1 MYIAYVGILFAA
13 IAGPSFDDAY
23 RVIAAKGP
31 YSLCDDRVVMDRWN
45 AERFVVPLERH
56 PDNPLIEREFPWEG
70 TGPHM
75 GGSVLHDPEDGL
87 FKMWYSVW
95 NREAYYNK
103 LPFSYNVCY
112 AESDDGIDWRR
123 PPLGVFDYEGST
135 ENNCIR
141 LGTDKTQ
148 NIDVCLNPDPIR
160 WPGKFLAIHNQKG
173 GVFVSSSED
182 GKTFTTIFAE
192 SAITYHSDTHN
203 NFVYDEVG
211 DQWFM
216 YCRPRAWAGNHR
228 RRVAMKRSTDLEHW
242 THETTILVP
251 TETEKP
257 EFYGMTVFRRGD
269 LFFSALQIYDRSS
282 GFMHAELAWS
292 GDGVH
297 WMQLPT
303 HPAWVERGTDGAW
316 DHGMAMVADAPV
328 IVDNE
333 MRFYYGGFPLPHD
346 TKEENVCAIGLMTAE
361 LDRLVGVRASS
372 DAEPG
377 MVLTRPLDVRG
388 KRLAVN
394 AIVNGELSAELRY
407 GNNAILDGYSFDD
420 CTPLTESG
428 FASEIKW
435 KGRSIGAVEE
445 AEVHILFRLNGAQL
459 FTFDLR

>member
-1 MYIAYVGILFAA
+1 MSGVLVAMLFALNA
-13 IAGPSFDDAY
+13 PSGLDDAY
-23 RVIAAKGP
+23 RVTAAKGP
-31 YSLCDDRVVMDRWN
+31 YFLCDDRVVMDRWN
-45 AERFVVPLERH
+45 AERFVVPLKRH

-75 GGSVLHDPEDGL
+75 GGSILRDPDDGL
-87 FKMWYSVW
+87 FKMWYTVW

-112 AESDDGIDWRR
+112 AESEDGIAWRR

-135 ENNCIR
+135 ENNCIK

-148 NIDVCLNPDPIR
+148 NIDVCLNPDPDR

-182 GKTFTTIFAE
+182 GKTFTSLFTE
-192 SAITYHSDTHN
+192 PAIPYHSDTHN

-211 DQWFM
+211 DQWFL

-228 RRVAMKRSTDLEHW
+228 RRVAMKQSTGLEHW

-269 LFFSALQIYDRSS
+269 LFFGALQIYDRST

-297 WMQLPT
+297 WTQLPT
-303 HPAWVERGTDGAW
+303 HPAWVERGAEGAW
-316 DHGMAMVADAPV
+316 DHGMSMIADAPV

-361 LDRLVGVRASS
+361 RDRLIGLRA
-372 DAEPG
+372 ANPEEPG
-377 MVLTRPLDVRG
+377 LVLTRPIDARG
-388 KRLAVN
+388 KRLTVN
-394 AIVNGELSAELRY
+394 ANVEGEIRAELRY
-407 GNNAILDGYSFDD
+407 GNNKVVDGFSFDD
-420 CTPLTESG
+420 CDPLTESG
-428 FASEIKW
+428 FAHDITWAGK
-435 KGRSIGAVEE
+435 SIGAVEE
-445 AEVHILFRLNGAQL
+445 PEVHILFQL
-459 FTFDLR
+459 TNADLYTFDLN